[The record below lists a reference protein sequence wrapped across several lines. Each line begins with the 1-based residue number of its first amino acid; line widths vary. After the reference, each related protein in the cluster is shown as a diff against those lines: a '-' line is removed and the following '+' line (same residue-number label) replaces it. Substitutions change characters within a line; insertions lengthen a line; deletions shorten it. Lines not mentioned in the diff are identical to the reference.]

1 MRVLVIFCHPS
12 PGSFNAAVH
21 ARVLAALAG
30 AGHDVDDCDL
40 YAEGFDP
47 VLRAE
52 HWLHY
57 HEVPANREP
66 VRGYVERVLRAQALV
81 MVFPVWNFGLP
92 AMLKGFF
99 DRVLLPGVSFDMS
112 DPKHIRPGLTHLRHV
127 VGVATYGVPRWRAWW
142 LGDAPRTLVK
152 RLLRRLTDGRARIE
166 YLPCHG
172 MNVAG
177 AAVREAFLQRVGVAM
192 GRIA

>member
-12 PGSFNAAVH
+12 PSSFNAALH
-21 ARVLAALAG
+21 RRVLDELRAR
-30 AGHDVDDCDL
+30 GHEVDDCDL

-47 VLRAE
+47 VLRNE
-52 HWLHY
+52 DLSRY
-57 HEVPANREP
+57 HDVPANRQP
-66 VRGYVERVLRAQALV
+66 VQAHVERLLQAQALV

-92 AMLKGFF
+92 AMLKGYF

-112 DPKHIRPGLTHLRHV
+112 DPRNIRPGLTHLRHV
-127 VGVATYGVPRWRAWW
+127 VGVATYGVARWRAWW
-142 LGDAPRTLVK
+142 LGDAPRALVK
-152 RLLRRLTDGRARIE
+152 RLMRRLTDGRARVQ

-177 AAVREAFLQRVGVAM
+177 AAQRDAFVQRVGAAM
-192 GRIA
+192 RQLA

>member
-12 PGSFNAAVH
+12 PASFNAALH
-21 ARVLAALAG
+21 RRVLEVLRER
-30 AGHDVDDCDL
+30 GHEVDDCDL

-52 HWLHY
+52 HLATY
-57 HEVPANREP
+57 HDVPDNREP
-66 VRGYVERVLRAQALV
+66 VRGYVERVLNAEALV
-81 MVFPVWNFGLP
+81 LVFPVWNFGLP

-112 DPKHIRPGLTHLRHV
+112 DPRRIRPGLTHLRHV
-127 VGVATYGVPRWRAWW
+127 VGVATYGAPRWRVWL
-142 LGDAPRTLVK
+142 LGDGPRALVK
-152 RLLRRLTDGRARIE
+152 RVMRRLTDGRARVE
-166 YLPCHG
+166 YLTCYH

-177 AAVREAFLQRVGVAM
+177 RDACSAFMRRVGAAV

>member
-12 PGSFNAAVH
+12 PNSFNAALH
-21 ARVLAALAG
+21 AQVLAGLRER
-30 AGHDVDDCDL
+30 GHEVDDCDL
-40 YAEGFDP
+40 YGEGFDP

-52 HWLHY
+52 HLAQY
-57 HEVPANREP
+57 HEVPANRQP
-66 VRGYVERVLRAQALV
+66 VQGYVDRVLRAQALV
-81 MVFPVWNFGLP
+81 LVFPVWNFGLP

-127 VGVATYGVPRWRAWW
+127 VGVTTYGVARWRAWW
-142 LGDAPRTLVK
+142 LGDAPRAIVK
-152 RLLRRLTDGRARIE
+152 RLMRRLTDGRARIE

-172 MNVAG
+172 LNVAG
-177 AAVREAFLQRVGVAM
+177 AAQRAAFLRRVGVAM
-192 GRIA
+192 GRIG

>member
-12 PGSFNAAVH
+12 QGSFNAALH
-21 ARVLAALAG
+21 QRVLQVLRDR
-30 AGHDVDDCDL
+30 GHEVDDCDL

-52 HWLHY
+52 HLASY
-57 HEVPANREP
+57 QEVPANRQP
-66 VRGYVERVLRAQALV
+66 VQGYVERLLRAEALV
-81 MVFPVWNFGLP
+81 LVFPVWNFGLP
-92 AMLKGFF
+92 AMLKGYF

-112 DPKHIRPGLTHLRHV
+112 DPRRIRPGLTHLRHV
-127 VGVATYGVPRWRAWW
+127 VGVATYGAPRWRVWL
-142 LGDAPRTLVK
+142 LGDGPRALVK
-152 RLLRRLTDGRARIE
+152 RVMRRLTDGRARVE
-166 YLPCHG
+166 YLTCYH

-177 AAVREAFLQRVGVAM
+177 RDVCSAFMQRVGAAV